1 MRKNRILHDG
11 AEYHVTARINR
22 GEMIFLEKE
31 SRDLFLVIL
40 KRARKK
46 YKFTLK
52 NFSIMGNHI
61 HLLIKPG
68 RNESLSRI
76 MQWILSVF
84 AQYWNKKH
92 YLSGHLWGDRFFSRV
107 ISGFFDFIKVFRYI
121 DNNPITANI
130 VKNIEQWQYS
140 GLWHHKNGIK
150 EIVDNLDPFE
160 LFFLPE
166 HKQLTN
172 D

>member
-1 MRKNRILHDG
+1 MRKNRVLHDG

-22 GEMIFLEKE
+22 GEMVFLDRE
-31 SRDLFLVIL
+31 SRELFLVIL

-46 YKFTLK
+46 YRFTLK

-68 RNESLSRI
+68 KNESLSRI
-76 MQWILSVF
+76 MQWLLSVF
-84 AQYWNKKH
+84 AQQWNKKH
-92 YLSGHLWGDRFFSRV
+92 NLSGHLWGDRFFSRV
-107 ISGFFDFIKVFRYI
+107 ISGFFDFLKVFRYI
-121 DNNPITANI
+121 DNNPIAANM
-130 VKNIEQWQYS
+130 VKKVEQWQYG

-160 LFFLPE
+160 LFFFPE